1 LYVCLSDGSLVFPC
15 SSSRVPKLALFCR
28 PVAKVNAHYAKTDR
42 QTQRAEFID
51 DLSRKMLYRSK
62 NLHILRAGK
71 YV

>member
-1 LYVCLSDGSLVFPC
+1 MFPC
-15 SSSRVPKLALFCR
+15 CSSRVPKLGLFCR
-28 PVAKVNAHYAKTDR
+28 PVAKVDAHYAKTDR
-42 QTQRAEFID
+42 QTDTQRAEFID